1 MRRFGGYFS
10 VMGTCWE
17 VHLFSFF
24 KIEVWLI
31 YSIVLISGVQ
41 QSDSVLS
48 LSYIYI
54 CIYIFIFLFIFFSI
68 IAYNKI
74 LNTVPCAT
82 Q

>member
-48 LSYIYI
+48 LSYIYMY
-54 CIYIFIFLFIFFSI
+54 IYIYIPFHILFHYS
-68 IAYNKI
+68 
-74 LNTVPCAT
+74 L
-82 Q
+82 